1 LDKNIYNKL
10 SDNEILILAAGGDS
24 AASDFII
31 LKYSNLVKIK
41 ASRYYLV
48 GADRNDVIQE
58 GMIGLFKAIR
68 DFNPQHDSGASFKS
82 FAEICIVRQINSAV
96 KMANRQKHMPLND
109 SVSLDKPDFDESG
122 TSLHEIIPGDE
133 ISNPEQIYINRERFS
148 TIEKYIYDRLSRFES
163 EVVGLYLQGDSYE
176 LIAKKVS
183 KSPKAID
190 NAIQRIRK
198 KLEGKVE
205 KE

>member
-1 LDKNIYNKL
+1 M
-10 SDNEILILAAGGDS
+10 
-24 AASDFII
+24 
-31 LKYSNLVKIK
+31 VKIK

-58 GMIGLFKAIR
+58 GMIGLFKAVR
-68 DFNPQHDSGASFKS
+68 DFDSHHDSHASFKS

-109 SVSLDKPDFDESG
+109 SISLDKPDFDESG
-122 TSLHEIIPGDE
+122 STMHEVIADDDIL
-133 ISNPEQIYINRERFS
+133 NPEQIYINRERFS
-148 TIEKYIYDRLSRFES
+148 TIEKFIYDKLSSFES
-163 EVVGLYLQGDSYE
+163 EVLGLYLQGNSYDV
-176 LIAKKVS
+176 IAEKVS
-183 KSPKAID
+183 KTPKAID